1 MHGMLYYVPD
11 MMKRFGNVEQFSGQ
25 GVPILYILYIYKPLQ
40 MNQESR
46 RIMMMQGVTT
56 GQAIV
61 EMLL

>member
-1 MHGMLYYVPD
+1 MHGMYYVPD
-11 MMKRFGNVEQFSGQ
+11 MMKCFGNVKQFSGQ
-25 GVPILYILYIYKPLQ
+25 GVPILYILYIYLPLQ